1 MHSYERHEFSA
12 IYPDWVVNDLVSD
25 MQEHGWDGPPILLYE
40 GKALDGWH
48 RLCSAN
54 MADVEPVFEEFN
66 GTRIEAAQKVYRANL
81 YREMTAGQRAACKLA
96 LMNLAGAEFVPQ
108 GRDSTAS
115 RESATGQFTKGATV
129 APLVNEADGEPFFS
143 KEEQLALK
151 REMPITRGELSAQL
165 GVSPRTVSDL
175 RKADE
180 GGLLPQVQSGE
191 LSPNA
196 AAAQVR
202 GNQRDPDTPK
212 PPSKLQQSEMRLEA
226 KIEEIQIKDA
236 EIDEWK
242 QKYEFAVSQSSEY
255 PHEKEATL
263 NQLQAENSALR
274 SSVNEWMTK
283 HNDEKRRAT
292 WFKKQAEALGW
303 EPTI

>member
-1 MHSYERHEFSA
+1 MHSYERHAFSQV
-12 IYPDWVVNDLVSD
+12 YPDWVVNDLVSD
-25 MQEHGWDGPPILLYE
+25 MQDHGWDGPPILLYE
-40 GKALDGWH
+40 GKVLDGWH

-66 GTRIEAAQKVYRANL
+66 GTRIEAARKVYRANL

-96 LMNLAGAEFVPQ
+96 LMKLAGAEFASQ

-115 RESATGQFTKGATV
+115 RESATGQFTKVEPGST
-129 APLVNEADGEPFFS
+129 LVNETTDDPFFS
-143 KEEQLALK
+143 KEEQLALASQ
-151 REMPITRGELSAQL
+151 ETMTLGELSAEL
-165 GVSPRTVSDL
+165 GVSPHTVSDL
-175 RKADE
+175 RRADE

-191 LSPNA
+191 LSPKA

-212 PPSKLQQSEMRLEA
+212 PPSRLQQLEIQLEA

-242 QKYEFAVSQSSEY
+242 QKHEFAVSQSSEY